1 MLVWPMRGCLA
12 STGTFYAQVYG
23 GERFL
28 TGHILADMTT
38 RVVRPIPPMEGE
50 AHIMTMLALAL
61 QVHVDDGRGL
71 VPSGAHVGREIYLI

>member
-1 MLVWPMRGCLA
+1 
-12 STGTFYAQVYG
+12 
-23 GERFL
+23 
-28 TGHILADMTT
+28 MTT